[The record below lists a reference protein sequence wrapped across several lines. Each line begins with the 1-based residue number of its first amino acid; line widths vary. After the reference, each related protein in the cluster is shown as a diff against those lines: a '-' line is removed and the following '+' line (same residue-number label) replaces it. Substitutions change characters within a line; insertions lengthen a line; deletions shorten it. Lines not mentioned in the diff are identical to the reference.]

1 MISYDN
7 EHLNVL
13 VLELSKNNPNADL
26 IKSKTDLL
34 GIPYSPDM
42 IILMSDVLVYLSK
55 NPQPK
60 RNLLKDTPA

>member
-13 VLELSKNNPNADL
+13 VLELSKNNPNAEVL
-26 IKSKTDLL
+26 KSKSEVL

-55 NPQPK
+55 NPQKPNIMK
-60 RNLLKDTPA
+60 ETPA

>member
-13 VLELSKNNPNADL
+13 VQELSKNNPNAEVL
-26 IKSKTDLL
+26 RTKSEVL
-34 GIPYSPDM
+34 GIPYSADM

-55 NPQPK
+55 NPQKPNIMK
-60 RNLLKDTPA
+60 ETPA

>member
-1 MISYDN
+1 MITYDN

-13 VLELSKNNPNADL
+13 VLELSKNNPNADIL
-26 IKSKTDLL
+26 KTKTEVL

-55 NPQPK
+55 NPQK
-60 RNLLKDTPA
+60 RNILKDTPA

>member
-13 VLELSKNNPNADL
+13 VLELSKNNPNAEVL
-26 IKSKTDLL
+26 KSKSEVL

-55 NPQPK
+55 KPQKPNIMK
-60 RNLLKDTPA
+60 ETPA